1 MPRPRL
7 WGWVNSVTGHFSNR
21 LTSMGE
27 YRRSFAGIVGGLIG
41 IVAMSS
47 VAGLLITVAITP
59 ALAISGVATR
69 STINTFENLPNYL
82 PIEPLSQVSTIYAV
96 QNDGTPYALASFYDQ
111 NRIEVP
117 LQATSQFVRDA
128 VVAGED
134 PRFYEHGGIDL
145 QGTIRGA
152 LSTLGDGAVS
162 GGSSVTQQYVKNV
175 LVQQCEVMTVKEE
188 LDACFLEATK
198 TEPDRKLK
206 EMRLAIGVEKQY
218 SKDDILQ
225 GYLNITGFGGTV
237 YGIEAAAKYYYNASS
252 GTLTLPQA
260 ASLIAIVNNPEKFRL
275 DVPASETNGAA
286 NGYAANKARR
296 DYILDEMLQHEK
308 ITAEQHA
315 EAIATVITPT
325 ITEPSTGC
333 QTAGGAAFFCDYVTH
348 VLRTDPTFGEDADT
362 RMLNFRRGGY
372 EIYTTLDLDLQSA
385 SENAIATHVPMTASW
400 DVGAVA
406 TSVQVGTG
414 RVVSMAQN
422 KLYTQLEV
430 APGPEYTGVNYNTNF
445 DQGGSTGFQPGS
457 TYKVFTLAEW
467 LSEGHALGERV
478 DSARKANWGAFTD
491 YCDGTQ
497 YYPGYNPKND
507 AGEPGANYS
516 ALESTIQSINTGFI
530 GMAKRLDLCKIR
542 DRANSFGVVRADGDP
557 LDKNASSVL
566 GTNEVAP
573 LNMAVAFA
581 GIANKGTTCSPIV
594 IDRIVGA
601 DDVEIPAPTSTCTA
615 SVTPEVAAGMA
626 YAMERVL
633 TSGSARE
640 SQNNTFP
647 RVPMIGKTGTT
658 DSSYATWMSGASSKI
673 ATVVGVVN
681 VQGFQSQRNSRANLY
696 GKSAATARHR
706 MWPMIMSAANA
717 KYGGDDFDAA
727 SNIIVQGRQIRVP
740 DVRGLSL
747 NEARSQIEAEGFSFL
762 DGGITDSELP
772 AGTIARSTPA
782 GGNTASTGAEV
793 TVYTSNESQVLL
805 PDVVGQSVAD
815 AKQILTGFNLDTEL
829 TETVTDPAKVG
840 KITVMN
846 PASGT
851 PAIPGGT
858 VYAVVGVAGPDGTME
873 TPTEAPVAP
882 AG

>member
-1 MPRPRL
+1 
-7 WGWVNSVTGHFSNR
+7 
-21 LTSMGE
+21 MGQ
-27 YRRSFAGIVGGLIG
+27 YKRSFFGVVGGLIG
-41 IVAMSS
+41 IVAMSA

-69 STINTFENLPNYL
+69 TTINTFENLPNYL
-82 PIEPLSQVSTIYAV
+82 AIDELSQVSKIYATL
-96 QNDGTPYALASFYDQ
+96 NDGTHYELASFYDQ

-134 PRFYEHGGIDL
+134 PRFYEHGGIDV
-145 QGTIRGA
+145 QGTLRAAAARVTGGP
-152 LSTLGDGAVS
+152 TS

-175 LVQQCEVMTVKEE
+175 LVQKCEVMPDPVE
-188 LDACFLEATK
+188 LQACFQEATDP
-198 TEPDRKLK
+198 TEARKLK

-225 GYLNITGFGGTV
+225 GYLNITGYGGTV
-237 YGIEAAAKYYYNASS
+237 YGIEAASRYYYNTSS

-275 DVPASETNGAA
+275 DMPASETNGAA
-286 NGYAANKARR
+286 NGYADNKSRR
-296 DYILDEMLQHEK
+296 DYILSEMLQYEK
-308 ITAEQHA
+308 ITPEQHA
-315 EAIATVITPT
+315 EAIASPIEPT

-333 QTAGGAAFFCDYVTH
+333 ATAGGAAFFCDYVTH
-348 VLRTDPTFGEDADT
+348 VLRNDPTFGEDADA

-372 EIYTTLDLDLQSA
+372 EIYTTLDLDLQAA
-385 SENAIATHVPMTASW
+385 SENAINTQVPMTASW

-422 KLYTQLEV
+422 KKYTQLEE

-445 DQGGSTGFQPGS
+445 NEGGSTGFQPGS

-467 LSEGHALGERV
+467 LTEGHALGERV
-478 DSARKANWGAFTD
+478 DSSVKPYWGTFQD
-491 YCDGTQ
+491 SCLGSYSEQ
-497 YYPGYNPKND
+497 FPLKND
-507 AGEPGANYS
+507 AGESGTNYS
-516 ALESTIQSINTGFI
+516 ALESTINSYNTGFM
-530 GMAKRLDLCKIR
+530 GMAKKLDLCGIKNT
-542 DRANSFGVVRADGDP
+542 AQSFGIVRADGAELFQTP
-557 LDKNASSVL
+557 ATVL

-581 GIANKGTTCSPIV
+581 GIANKGTTCSPVV
-594 IDRIVGA
+594 IDKIMNS
-601 DDVEIPAPTSTCTA
+601 DDVEIPAPKSTCTA
-615 SVTPEVAAGMA
+615 SVTPDVAAGMA

-633 TSGSARE
+633 TGGSARE
-640 SQNNTFP
+640 SNNNTFP

-658 DSSYATWMSGASSKI
+658 DKSLATWMSGASSKI

-681 VQGFQSQRNSRANLY
+681 VQGFQSQRSSSANLF

-717 KYGGDDFDAA
+717 KYGGDEFDAA
-727 SNIIVQGRQIRVP
+727 SNTIVQGRQVAVP

-747 NEARSQIEAEGFSFL
+747 GDARSKIEAEGFAFS
-762 DGGITDSELP
+762 DGGIVDSELP
-772 AGTIARSTPA
+772 TGTIARSEPA
-782 GGNTASTGAEV
+782 SGNTASTGSLV
-793 TVYTSNESQVLL
+793 TVYTSNGSQVLL

-815 AKQILTGFNLDTEL
+815 AKQILSGFTLDATL
-829 TETVTDPAKVG
+829 TEPVTDPSKVG

-846 PASGT
+846 PVSGT

-858 VYAVVGVAGPDGTME
+858 VFAVVGVE
-873 TPTEAPVAP
+873 AP
-882 AG
+882 AGSNPSPTATPPPG